1 MKTIEPARFEEHS
14 DKQTIAE
21 KATTIADDEWIMVG
35 DDNDY
40 FLTCC
45 DCGLSHIVRLRIV
58 DGRIYV
64 QHERDVELT
73 DSMRKQREWP
83 VLSHVSGVND
93 D

>member
-45 DCGLSHIVRLRIV
+45 D
-58 DGRIYV
+58 
-64 QHERDVELT
+64 
-73 DSMRKQREWP
+73 
-83 VLSHVSGVND
+83 
-93 D
+93 